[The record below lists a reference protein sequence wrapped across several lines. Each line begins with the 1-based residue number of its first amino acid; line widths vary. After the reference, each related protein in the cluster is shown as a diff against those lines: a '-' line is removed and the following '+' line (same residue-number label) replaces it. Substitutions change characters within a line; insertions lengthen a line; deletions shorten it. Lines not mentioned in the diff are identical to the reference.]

1 MIAPIESNIF
11 LCACACSG
19 SVFLNNSAISSIFLN
34 SAHMPKQLDYRARR
48 CLETTSCECILGQ
61 SVFQYGILPQTSKY
75 GEDLLVIKSKPGN
88 LSQSGKGDEM
98 MKNKFKCDPL

>member
-34 SAHMPKQLDYRARR
+34 SAHMAKQLDYRVAALKPKVANAFWGNQCSSMEY
-48 CLETTSCECILGQ
+48 CLK
-61 SVFQYGILPQTSKY
+61 LPNMVRTFW
-75 GEDLLVIKSKPGN
+75 L
-88 LSQSGKGDEM
+88 
-98 MKNKFKCDPL
+98 

>member
-34 SAHMPKQLDYRARR
+34 SAHMPKQLDYRVAALKPQVANAYWGNQ
-48 CLETTSCECILGQ
+48 CSIVWKIA
-61 SVFQYGILPQTSKY
+61 SNFQIW
-75 GEDLLVIKSKPGN
+75 
-88 LSQSGKGDEM
+88 
-98 MKNKFKCDPL
+98 